1 MIISHWKGFEIDSS
15 EGYYGFTSEV
25 TDDEERWK
33 CLNKILTSPLLWDT
47 MAFEIQGNEKASEGE
62 IYSYLSGLEKKRKI
76 INIEKENKFD
86 YCPYVYAA
94 SPLILQIILD
104 RFKEKIGSVWIN
116 FCIRPLKSIEGDEYS
131 RLKTW
136 FIDNFTK
143 KSEGKTKWS
152 NYKAVNEK
160 DLTLGGNQDYTDS
173 WALYF
178 AFEASL
184 RFDTGDEKGL
194 SIFMCAGDPS
204 FIIYLIS
211 TVFLGYN
218 LEFYGDHYVSIDR
231 RPDKLHDLLD

>member
-25 TDDEERWK
+25 TDDEERWR
-33 CLNKILTSPLLWDT
+33 CLNKILTSPLLWDKV
-47 MAFEIQGNEKASEGE
+47 AFEINGKDKESEEE
-62 IYSYLSGLEKKRKI
+62 IYSYLSVLEKKRKI
-76 INIEKENKFD
+76 INTEKENKYE
-86 YCPYVYAA
+86 YCPYMYAA
-94 SPLILQIILD
+94 SPQALQIILD
-104 RFKEKIGSVWIN
+104 RFKEKIESVWIN

-143 KSEGKTKWS
+143 KSEGKTKWGH
-152 NYKAVNEK
+152 YKAVDEK

-173 WALYF
+173 WAFYY

-184 RFDTGDEKGL
+184 RFYTGDEKGL

-231 RPDKLHDLLD
+231 RPDKLQDLLD